1 MQEKRIK
8 DFDGEDFRNL
18 HIVLLKWS
26 KFLGIK
32 EVPDEEQIVMLIIF
46 VKEHFNNFTIPMVKE
61 AFNLA
66 IARKLPNVEPEHYQN
81 FSPVYVG
88 GILKAYYDYTE
99 RARRAYISASGK
111 VDADQFVVKK
121 SDAEEG
127 MPSLVKLCVEDP
139 ERIGTSGEV
148 VYDYLVEL
156 KLLELSNEEKKD
168 IMEKAK
174 LKAIEAAKK
183 QHKGASLNKLLNSI
197 TKHPKSKD
205 GKVISLCKK
214 MGLSIYLDK
223 LGSEGRNNLLKN
235 VESKSNERLAALRKQ
250 EQEN

>member
-1 MQEKRIK
+1 MNNYLMKAQRILVYAIEIVIIAL
-8 DFDGEDFRNL
+8 FVLYLGFMTQYYVLFYDGTFEMFEYYKQL
-18 HIVLLKWS
+18 QV
-26 KFLGIK
+26 
-32 EVPDEEQIVMLIIF
+32 
-46 VKEHFNNFTIPMVKE
+46 FNKE

-156 KLLELSNEEKKD
+156 KLLELSNEEKKE

-174 LKAIEAAKK
+174 RKATEDAKNE
-183 QHKGASLNKLLNSI
+183 HKGARLNKLLNSI
-197 TKHPKSKD
+197 EKHPKSKN
-205 GKVISLCKK
+205 GKVITLCKK

-235 VESKSNERLAALRKQ
+235 VESKSNERLATLRKQ